1 MCIVMSV
8 SKIIF
13 DGMIF
18 SLIVSVFIVVTLRL
32 NPRIWLQDYP
42 QDIQS
47 RVLPKTEK
55 EKRLS
60 LILGIPFLILLIAVP
75 FLSTLVLKHQHHGT
89 LSFISLALH
98 AFGVVFVFN
107 VVDWLVLDWL
117 MFCTITPKF
126 VVIPGT
132 EGAEG
137 YKNYWFHFRGFLIG
151 TVFSAGAGLIIGA
164 VVSFV

>member
-1 MCIVMSV
+1 MASI
-8 SKIIF
+8 SKIIL
-13 DGMIF
+13 DGLVLSAIASIF
-18 SLIVSVFIVVTLRL
+18 ILITMGV

-42 QDIQS
+42 QDIQA
-47 RVLPKTEK
+47 RVPPKTEK

-60 LILGIPFLILLIAVP
+60 LALGIPFLVLLVAVP
-75 FLSTLVLKHQHHGT
+75 FVSTLVLKNQHQDT
-89 LSFISLALH
+89 LSYLSLVIH

-117 MFCTITPKF
+117 MFCTITPGF
-126 VVIPGT
+126 VVISGS

-137 YKNYWFHFRGFLIG
+137 YKNYMFHFRGFLIG
-151 TVFSAGAGLIIGA
+151 TTLSVVAGLIIGA